1 MTTTNPNPHYS
12 PEISA
17 KVTIINFGITSVG
30 LEEQMLAVIVILENP
45 EIEKRKSDIV
55 KQNAADNKKLK
66 ELEDE
71 ILKNLSES
79 EGDILMDETLIN
91 KLTESKQ
98 TSAEIAVRM
107 EESVQ
112 AEVEIDKARESYRLA
127 AFRASLLYFCIMNLN
142 LVDPMYQ
149 YSLQWFE
156 GLFRMGINNS
166 PSHPETSIR
175 VANIIDYFTYSLYEN
190 VCRSLFGKHKLL
202 FSFIL
207 TINILKGANDIDEG
221 ELRWLLAGSTTEVK
235 TIDNPIP
242 WIADNSWNAIYK
254 QFVTLS
260 MLPHFK
266 GLSDHFIN
274 NSASWKEIY
283 DSDSPQNVPLP
294 GDWEKKCSAFH
305 KVLVLNA
312 IRPGKVIEAI
322 QNFISE
328 KMNEKFVKVPV
339 FNLEEVYKDSNCA
352 TPLIFVLSTGSD
364 PKTDFDSFAV
374 ERDVKNIKSISLGQG
389 QGEKAEKMIKEA
401 CKSSGSGG
409 WVLLQNCHLA
419 ISWMS
424 TLEAICEEFHPD
436 AIHPEFRLW
445 LTSMPTPKFPISVLQ
460 NSAKM
465 TLEPPSGLKDNLKL
479 SYSQLDDKQLNSCS
493 KSDEFKK
500 LLFGLCMFHA
510 IIQER
515 RNFGPIGWNQPYDFT
530 NEDLVVCRR
539 QLNLFLD
546 EYDVSV
552 D

>member
-1 MTTTNPNPHYS
+1 
-12 PEISA
+12 
-17 KVTIINFGITSVG
+17 
-30 LEEQMLAVIVILENP
+30 MLAIIVILENP

-98 TSAEIAVRM
+98 TSAEIAIRM

-156 GLFRMGINNS
+156 GLFKMGINNS

-175 VANIIDYFTYSLYEN
+175 VANVIDYFTYSLYEN

-207 TINILKGANDIDEG
+207 TINIMKGANQIDED
-221 ELRWLLAGSTTEVK
+221 ELRWLLAGSTAEVK
-235 TIDNPIP
+235 LIENPIR

-266 GLSDHFIN
+266 GISDHFISN
-274 NSASWKEIY
+274 ASEWKEIY
-283 DSDSPQNVPLP
+283 DSDQPQNIPLP
-294 GDWEKKCSAFH
+294 GEWEKKCSSFH

-328 KMNEKFVKVPV
+328 KMNDKFVKVPV

-374 ERDVKNIKSISLGQG
+374 ERDIKNIKSISLGQG

-419 ISWMS
+419 ESWMS

-445 LTSMPTPKFPISVLQ
+445 LTSMPSQKFPISVLQ

-465 TLEPPSGLKDNLKL
+465 TLEPPTGLKDNLKL
-479 SYSQLDDKQLNSCS
+479 SYSQLDDKQLNGCS
-493 KSDEFKK
+493 KGDEFKK

-539 QLNLFLD
+539 QLNLFLE
-546 EYDVSV
+546 EYDVRSIEMSFYLLGSPIQSV
-552 D
+552 ELRMCRDQLRRQSY